1 MRNSED
7 GVFSSYRKINSKWIK
22 DLNIRS
28 KTMKQNNGENLHD
41 NRFISDFLDTTPKAY
56 TVKEKTEKLDCIKI
70 GASKGPIN
78 KLKRQPRQ
86 PAELEKIF

>member
-1 MRNSED
+1 MKDSL
-7 GVFSSYRKINSKWIK
+7 KIVY
-22 DLNIRS
+22 LNQIILVIWYNV
-28 KTMKQNNGENLHD
+28 KQNNGENLHD

-86 PAELEKIF
+86 PAELGKIF

>member
-28 KTMKQNNGENLHD
+28 KTMKQNNGENLHN
-41 NRFISDFLDTTPKAY
+41 NRFINDFLDTTPKAY

-78 KLKRQPRQ
+78 KLKRQP
-86 PAELEKIF
+86 AELEKIF

>member
-28 KTMKQNNGENLHD
+28 KTMKQNNGENLHN
-41 NRFISDFLDTTPKAY
+41 NRFINDFLDTTPKAY
-56 TVKEKTEKLDCIKI
+56 TVKEKTKKLDCIKI

-78 KLKRQPRQ
+78 KLKRQP
-86 PAELEKIF
+86 AELEKIF